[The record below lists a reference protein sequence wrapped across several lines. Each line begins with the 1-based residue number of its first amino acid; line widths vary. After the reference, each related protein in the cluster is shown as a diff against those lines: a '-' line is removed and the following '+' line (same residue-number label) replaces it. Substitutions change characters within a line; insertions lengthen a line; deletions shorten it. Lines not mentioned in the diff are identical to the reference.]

1 MGLQRTARRLW
12 IAGAPATIISF
23 WFVPFRSLLFPL
35 TCLQMDIQ
43 MPVMDGIEAT
53 KRIRELEGARHRALS
68 VLTPLSE
75 GVQTPTSTTSNDS
88 RQPSTPFHS
97 SVIIVAL
104 TAQSSPLDRV
114 AALAAGCN
122 DFLSK
127 PVKLQWLER
136 KIIEWG
142 TWSCFP
148 PSMVLMIIFTGS
160 IKALQMWADPEV
172 EPSLRKRQQAS
183 AQVVA
188 DNLRIVRPANRLNPT
203 QNGS

>member
-1 MGLQRTARRLW
+1 MGSRRMVRKLW

-23 WFVPFRSLLFPL
+23 WFVPWRYLLAS
-35 TCLQMDIQ
+35 THISQMDIQ

-88 RQPSTPFHS
+88 HQPSTPFHS

-104 TAQSSPLDRV
+104 TAQSSPQDRV

-142 TWSCFP
+142 
-148 PSMVLMIIFTGS
+148 M
-160 IKALQMWADPEV
+160 
-172 EPSLRKRQQAS
+172 
-183 AQVVA
+183 
-188 DNLRIVRPANRLNPT
+188 
-203 QNGS
+203 

>member
-1 MGLQRTARRLW
+1 MKNKH
-12 IAGAPATIISF
+12 IAYGIAENGQEAVERWSTGNYHL
-23 WFVPFRSLLFPL
+23 VL
-35 TCLQMDIQ
+35 MDIQ

-53 KRIRELEGARHRALS
+53 KRIRELEGQRHRALS

-75 GVQTPTSTTSNDS
+75 GAHTPTSTTSNES
-88 RQPSTPFHS
+88 QQPSTPFHS

-104 TAQSSPLDRV
+104 TAQSSPQDRV

-142 TWSCFP
+142 
-148 PSMVLMIIFTGS
+148 S

-183 AQVVA
+183 AQIIA
-188 DNLRIVRPANRLNPT
+188 NNLRIVRPANKTNNTPNGAGLHNP
-203 QNGS
+203 